1 MLDAKV
7 VTNSE
12 RAYLQSRVAPAFP
25 GVRVSPSNSQ
35 FKEKTTMKRTLL
47 AIAAAVILLNTLV
60 VPNVA
65 RADNPGGTNCN
76 GQMCKP

>member
-1 MLDAKV
+1 
-7 VTNSE
+7 
-12 RAYLQSRVAPAFP
+12 
-25 GVRVSPSNSQ
+25 
-35 FKEKTTMKRTLL
+35 MKRTLL